1 MFNEL
6 MTSAVSIFKR
16 EQALVMLGLLGFV
29 IAGCAAVYMFFQGA
43 VVLPE
48 GNIKNVFSFAAALGI
63 FLLSIAAILPFA
75 GFTVRM
81 RKVVRRLL
89 IAAASYSYVIET
101 LQNFRGFN
109 PRFSKAG
116 GLVDILAGA
125 LFGVVSLSFVISG
138 ILLTVQFLKMK
149 APLSR
154 PVIIIGIRYA
164 LLSVFIANLAGLIMM
179 SLQGRFFGAGGNYI
193 VLHGIGLHSLQ
204 TLLLPAWLLEH
215 SNLLPGKQRQLLH
228 TGCIAW
234 LIGIMFIAVQNS
246 LGCSMFEISLFPILT
261 VLCLLVW
268 LLTVISAYI
277 KHISATAKSRLPRQ
291 PASTRYL

>member
-16 EQALVMLGLLGFV
+16 EKGLVVLGIVGFI
-29 IAGCAAVYMFFQGA
+29 IAGCAAIFMFFQGV

-75 GFTVRM
+75 DFTARM
-81 RKVVRRLL
+81 RKVIRRLF
-89 IAAASYSYVIET
+89 IAAASYSYIIET

-116 GLVDILAGA
+116 GLVDTLAGA
-125 LFGVVSLSFVISG
+125 LFGVVSLSFVVSG
-138 ILLTVQFLKMK
+138 ILLTVQFMRMK

-154 PVIIIGIRYA
+154 PVLITGIRYA

-179 SLQGRFFGAGGNYI
+179 SIQGRFIGAGGNYI
-193 VLHGIGLHSLQ
+193 VLHGIGFHSLQ

-215 SNLLPGKQRQLLH
+215 SNLRPGKQRMLLH
-228 TGCIAW
+228 AGCIAW
-234 LIGIMFIAVQNS
+234 LIAIMFIAVQTS
-246 LGCSMFEISLFPILT
+246 LGRSMFEVSLFSILA
-261 VLCLLVW
+261 LLYLLVW
-268 LLTVISAYI
+268 LFTVISALM
-277 KHISATAKSRLPRQ
+277 SACKIR
-291 PASTRYL
+291 

>member
-16 EQALVMLGLLGFV
+16 EKSLVILGLLGFV
-29 IAGCAAVYMFFQGA
+29 IAGCAAVFMFFHGV

-63 FLLSIAAILPFA
+63 FLFSIAAILPFA

-81 RKVVRRLL
+81 RKVVRRLN
-89 IAAASYSYVIET
+89 IAAASYSYAIET

-116 GLVDILAGA
+116 GLVDTLGGA
-125 LFGVVSLSFVISG
+125 LFGVISLSFVVSG
-138 ILLTVQFLKMK
+138 ILLTIQFLRMK

-154 PVIIIGIRYA
+154 PVLINGIRYA

-179 SLQGRFFGAGGNYI
+179 SLQGRFIGAGGNYI
-193 VLHGIGLHSLQ
+193 VLHGIGFHSLQ
-204 TLLLPAWLLEH
+204 TLLVPAWLLEH
-215 SNLLPGKQRQLLH
+215 SNLRPGKQRQLLH

-234 LIGIMFIAVQNS
+234 LIAILFIAVQTS
-246 LGCSMFEISLFPILT
+246 LGRSMFEISLFLILAL
-261 VLCLLVW
+261 LCLLVW
-268 LLTVISAYI
+268 LLTSISALM
-277 KHISATAKSRLPRQ
+277 SRV
-291 PASTRYL
+291 SV

>member
-1 MFNEL
+1 MRPIFNEL
-6 MTSAVSIFKR
+6 MKSAVSIFKR
-16 EQALVMLGLLGFV
+16 EQVLVMLGLLGFV
-29 IAGCAAVYMFFQGA
+29 IAGCAAVFMLFQGA
-43 VVLPE
+43 VAPPE

-75 GFTVRM
+75 GFTARM
-81 RKVVRRLL
+81 RKVIRWLF

-116 GLVDILAGA
+116 GLVDTLAGA
-125 LFGVVSLSFVISG
+125 LFGVISLSFVIGG
-138 ILLTVQFLKMK
+138 ILLAVQFLKIK

-154 PVIIIGIRYA
+154 PVLITGIRYA
-164 LLSVFIANLAGLIMM
+164 LLSVFIANLAGLMMM
-179 SLQGRFFGAGGNYI
+179 SLQSRFTGAGGNYI

-215 SNLLPGKQRQLLH
+215 SKLRLQRQRLLLH

-234 LIGIMFIAVQNS
+234 LFAILFIAVQTG
-246 LGCSMFEISLFPILT
+246 LGGSMFEADLLPILAI
-261 VLCLLVW
+261 LCLLVW
-268 LLTVISAYI
+268 LLTASSALV
-277 KHISATAKSRLPRQ
+277 SAFNVRNRA
-291 PASTRYL
+291 

>member
-16 EQALVMLGLLGFV
+16 EKGLVVLGIAGFI
-29 IAGCAAVYMFFQGA
+29 IAGCAAIYMFFQGA

-48 GNIKNVFSFAAALGI
+48 GNIENVFSFAAALGI
-63 FLLSIAAILPFA
+63 FLLSIAAALPFA
-75 GFTVRM
+75 GFTARM
-81 RKVVRRLL
+81 RKVIRRLF

-116 GLVDILAGA
+116 GLVDTLGGA
-125 LFGVVSLSFVISG
+125 LFGVVSLSFVIGG
-138 ILLTVQFLKMK
+138 ILLAVQFLKMK

-154 PVIIIGIRYA
+154 PVLINGIRYA
-164 LLSVFIANLAGLIMM
+164 LLAVFIANLAGLIMM
-179 SLQGRFFGAGGNYI
+179 SLQGRFIGAGGNYI

-215 SNLLPGKQRQLLH
+215 SSLGSGKQRLLLH

-234 LIGIMFIAVQNS
+234 LIAILVIAVQTS
-246 LGCSMFEISLFPILT
+246 LGRSMFEISLFPILAL
-261 VLCLLVW
+261 LCLLVW
-268 LLTVISAYI
+268 LLTVISALMFN
-277 KHISATAKSRLPRQ
+277 KR
-291 PASTRYL
+291 

>member
-1 MFNEL
+1 MLNEL

-16 EQALVMLGLLGFV
+16 EKGLVMLGLLGFV
-29 IAGCAAVYMFFQGA
+29 IAGCAAVFMFFKGV

-48 GNIKNVFSFAAALGI
+48 GDIKNVFSFAAALGI

-75 GFTVRM
+75 GFTARR
-81 RKVVRRLL
+81 RKVIRRLF

-109 PRFSKAG
+109 PRFSKVG
-116 GLVDILAGA
+116 GPVVTLAGA
-125 LFGVVSLSFVISG
+125 LFGVVSLSFVVSG
-138 ILLTVQFLKMK
+138 ILLTIQFLRMK

-154 PVIIIGIRYA
+154 PVLINGIRYA

-179 SLQGRFFGAGGNYI
+179 SLQGRFIGAGGNYI

-215 SNLLPGKQRQLLH
+215 SNLGSGKQRLLLH
-228 TGCIAW
+228 TGSIAW
-234 LIGIMFIAVQNS
+234 LMTILCIAVQTS
-246 LGCSMFEISLFPILT
+246 LGRSMLEVSLFSILAL
-261 VLCLLVW
+261 LCLLVW
-268 LLTVISAYI
+268 LFTAISALM
-277 KHISATAKSRLPRQ
+277 SRV
-291 PASTRYL
+291 SV

>member
-6 MTSAVSIFKR
+6 MASAVSIFKR
-16 EQALVMLGLLGFV
+16 EKGLVMLGLLGFV
-29 IAGCAAVYMFFQGA
+29 IAGCTAVFMFFHGV

-48 GNIKNVFSFAAALGI
+48 GDIKNVFSFAAALGI

-75 GFTVRM
+75 GFTARR
-81 RKVVRRLL
+81 RKVIRRLF
-89 IAAASYSYVIET
+89 IAAASYSYLIET

-116 GLVDILAGA
+116 GPVDTLAGA

-138 ILLTVQFLKMK
+138 ILLTIQFLRMK

-154 PVIIIGIRYA
+154 PVLINGIRYA

-179 SLQGRFFGAGGNYI
+179 SLQGRFIGAGGNYI

-215 SNLLPGKQRQLLH
+215 SNLGSGKQRLLLH

-234 LIGIMFIAVQNS
+234 LLAILVIAVQTS
-246 LGCSMFEISLFPILT
+246 LGRSMFEISLFPILAL
-261 VLCLLVW
+261 LCLIVW
-268 LLTVISAYI
+268 QLTVISALM
-277 KHISATAKSRLPRQ
+277 SRV
-291 PASTRYL
+291 SV